1 MITKEI
7 ASKVTHKGTYIVNGY
22 YNNYLKKL
30 LPWDSLTDPEYNI
43 IKENCPTK
51 IILNSNSVIITGG
64 VGHDQTFLTRTHGNA
79 LYFIY
84 NGTETIIGIFNSGDL
99 HWTYGLEPVLFSSY
113 HKLNSDDSNW
123 TYEPEHA
130 SEGAYVLY
138 KKVILPS

>member
-1 MITKEI
+1 MTITKEVS
-7 ASKVTHKGTYIVNGY
+7 SKTTHKGTYNVHGY
-22 YNNYLKKL
+22 YNNFLKKL

-51 IILNSNSVIITGG
+51 IVLNTDSIIIKGG
-64 VGHDQTFLTRTHGNA
+64 VANDQTFLIKMHGNE

-84 NGTETIIGIFNSGDL
+84 NDSETILGSFNSDDL

-113 HKLNSDDSNW
+113 HKLSTDDSNW
-123 TYEPEHA
+123 TYEPEHV

-138 KKVILPS
+138 KKS